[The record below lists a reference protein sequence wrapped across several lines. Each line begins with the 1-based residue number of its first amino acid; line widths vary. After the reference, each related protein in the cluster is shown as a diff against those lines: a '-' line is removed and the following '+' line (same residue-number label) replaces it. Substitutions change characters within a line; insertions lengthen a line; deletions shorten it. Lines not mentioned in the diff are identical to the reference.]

1 MLLPSRLAGATLTR
15 VNEVVPWS
23 ARAWATVAPVPRR
36 AGRAVA
42 RWWARFTDLGVGA
55 VLLTVG
61 VLVAVGIA
69 VAVVDGRGGP
79 EPVACQQAAP
89 YLDTI
94 TRMERTEAL
103 DPAQVATLHEASAQ
117 LATLA
122 GTARGDDRKAISDA
136 AGVAGDARAGQPL
149 ETGRTALEFEAACST
164 GPHSGGLREH

>member
-1 MLLPSRLAGATLTR
+1 

-23 ARAWATVAPVPRR
+23 ARAWAAVAPVARR
-36 AGRAVA
+36 AGRTVA

-79 EPVACQQAAP
+79 EPVACEQAAP
-89 YLDTI
+89 YVDTI
-94 TRMERTEAL
+94 TRMERKEPL
-103 DPAQVATLHEASAQ
+103 SPAQVARLHEASAQ

-122 GTARGDDRKAISDA
+122 TTARGDDAHAIHDA
-136 AGVAGDARAGQPL
+136 AGVSGDARAGQPL
-149 ETGRTALEFEAACST
+149 ETDQMALEFEAACST